1 MKIKLSTILP
11 FIFLLIGIT
20 ACSPSRTPAPVL
32 ADSAFSCQAFLD
44 VNGNEQIDPE
54 DTPVEGAS
62 FYVEIN
68 GLKAFIDTTDE
79 TGSAYILIPGGVEY
93 PTTVG
98 IVAPEGSNLIV
109 IGSETMTITAETGPT
124 ATFLFAS
131 K

>member
-1 MKIKLSTILP
+1 MSDLIPCLGVVGVLAIIFGFLAFKMCIRDRPGEVEVSEEDILLRIYMKIKLSTILP

-62 FYVEIN
+62 FYVEIKMCIRDR
-68 GLKAFIDTTDE
+68 GK
-79 TGSAYILIPGGVEY
+79 
-93 PTTVG
+93 
-98 IVAPEGSNLIV
+98 
-109 IGSETMTITAETGPT
+109 
-124 ATFLFAS
+124 
-131 K
+131 